1 MNNRFYAKVA
11 FSNLKKNAKLYI
23 PYLFTCIL
31 CVAMYYMIG
40 SLASNPFMETM
51 FGGSQMQ
58 ALLCLGSYVVALFIL
73 IFLFYTNSFLIK
85 RRKKEFGI
93 FHILGMEKRHILY
106 VLAYETLYCA
116 LLSLFIG
123 FFCGIVFE
131 QLIYRLIAGFVQGV
145 FTFDFYV
152 SIGAI
157 RSVILLFAI
166 VYLLIYFNAIRQIH
180 LANPIDLLHGSNYG
194 EREPKTKWMMTIVGI
209 ACLSGGYWI
218 AVTVQD
224 PLSAFLY
231 FFLAVVLVILGTYLL
246 FTAGSIAGLKL
257 LKKNKR
263 FYYQTTHFIN
273 VSTMIYRMKQNAVG
287 LANICILSTM
297 VLVMLSTTISLYIGM
312 DDAVETQYPREF
324 NITTNSITLIQQQ
337 ELRTI
342 CQDTVADMGLQQ
354 LQTLDYTYLCFS
366 ALQQDNQFLTD
377 TSLGDYSNMEDV
389 RTLFFISLDEFNRN
403 ADAKKTLEPDEILLY
418 VNHGSYDQQTFEIF
432 DHTFQV
438 KEQLDT
444 FVGNVNMASTITTS
458 YYVVVEDAEILEE
471 LYAQQKEAYKDQ
483 ASMLQHYYGF
493 ETDGTKKQ
501 NMNLYQQLNDQIAGV
516 TIDSYMESRTYA
528 YSSFFSLYGGFL
540 FIGIFLSILFVMAM
554 ILIMYYKQISEG
566 YDDQNRFA
574 IMQKVGLDQKE
585 VRHVIRS
592 QVLMVFFLPL
602 IVAAIHIVFA
612 FPIIHQLLRLLY
624 LTNTSLYILTTIV
637 CFISFAAIYC
647 LFYILTSKVYY
658 GIVKQK
664 V

>member
-11 FSNLKKNAKLYI
+11 LSNLKKNAKLYV
-23 PYLFTCIL
+23 PYLLTCIL

-106 VLAYETLYCA
+106 VLAYETVCCA

-123 FFCGIVFE
+123 IFFGIIFE
-131 QLIYRLIAGFVQGV
+131 QLIYQLIARLVQGV
-145 FTFDFYV
+145 FMFDIYV
-152 SIGAI
+152 SFDAI
-157 RSVILLFAI
+157 RSVILLFVI
-166 VYLLIYFNAIRQIH
+166 VYLLIYINDIRQIH

-194 EREPKTKWMMTIVGI
+194 EREPKTKWMMTLMGI

-263 FYYQTTHFIN
+263 FYYRTTHFIN

-324 NITTNSITLIQQQ
+324 NITTNSITPIQQQ
-337 ELRTI
+337 ELQSICHDTI
-342 CQDTVADMGLQQ
+342 TDMGLRQ
-354 LQTLDYTYLCFS
+354 LQTLDYSYLCFH
-366 ALQQDNQFLTD
+366 ALRQDNQFLTD
-377 TSLGDYSNMEDV
+377 TALGDYSNMEDIS
-389 RTLFFISLDEFNRN
+389 TLYFISLEEFNEN
-403 ADAKKTLEPDEILLY
+403 ATSKETLDSDEILLY
-418 VNHGSYDQQTFEIF
+418 VDQGSYDQHTLEIF
-432 DHTFQV
+432 DHTFQI

-444 FVGNVNMASTITTS
+444 FVGNVNMTSTITTT
-458 YYVVVEDAEILEE
+458 YYIVVEDAKILDE
-471 LYAQQKEAYKDQ
+471 LYAKQKEAYKDQ
-483 ASMLQHYYGF
+483 ASMFKHFYAF
-493 ETDGTKKQ
+493 ETDGTEKQ
-501 NMNLYQQLNDQIAGV
+501 NMELYQQLYDRIGG
-516 TIDSYMESRTYA
+516 TDIDFYMESRTNA

-566 YDDQNRFA
+566 YEDQSRFA
-574 IMQKVGLDQKE
+574 IMQKVGLDQRE

-602 IVAAIHIVFA
+602 IVAAIHVVFA
-612 FPIIHQLLRLLY
+612 FPIIQQLLRLLY
-624 LTNTSLYILTTIV
+624 LTNTSLYILTTIL
-637 CFISFAAIYC
+637 CFTSFALIYC
-647 LFYILTSKVYY
+647 LFYLLTSKVYY
-658 GIVKQK
+658 AIIKQ
-664 V
+664 